1 MEIVS
6 AFSVMMELDAKTVS
20 NGFIMNKYFHWIY
33 LDLGCNAG
41 GNLSCVEKGKHCLK
55 DGSCGNSI

>member
-6 AFSVMMELDAKTVS
+6 AFSVMTELDAKTVT
-20 NGFIMNKYFHWIY
+20 NGFNMNKCFKSTY

-41 GNLSCVEKGKHCLK
+41 GNLSCTYEAKHCLK